1 MSLRSRC
8 TEAGGCEASSG
19 DVQVQTLPA
28 CKRPTQVSSE
38 GRPMECGRHQL
49 FVTPGKKSGSII
61 WSYVHGHVSGK
72 VPGWSRDS
80 RAALSRART
89 YTSASTLSRLPWK
102 MPGESLVMSAICS
115 RASTMEFR
123 QL

>member
-1 MSLRSRC
+1 
-8 TEAGGCEASSG
+8 
-19 DVQVQTLPA
+19 
-28 CKRPTQVSSE
+28 
-38 GRPMECGRHQL
+38 MERGRHQV
-49 FVTPGKKSGSII
+49 FVTPGKKSGSMTC
-61 WSYVHGHVSGK
+61 SYVHGHASGK
-72 VPGWSRDS
+72 VLSGSRDS

-89 YTSASTLSRLPWK
+89 YTSASTSSRLPWK